1 MPIYFSSTF
10 ADANIVIWKIEEDE
24 EFFWA
29 SSNLKLPPKDAVRI
43 RRYSNA
49 YKRVE
54 SLAGRY
60 CAHIASG
67 GQVNFQCFENDP
79 PQADKGY
86 LSIAHT
92 SGYAGAVYHPLVKVG
107 IDIEIISR
115 PVRDRIFKRFA
126 SEDEMKTGTE
136 NYNRLVLWCAK
147 EAIYKAGHLKGLNF
161 KEHIKVEWNNETQ
174 GVGTINFGGLYK
186 IFALRNELI
195 EDHLICVLCVENAQL

>member
-1 MPIYFSSTF
+1 MSIYFSSTF

-24 EFFWA
+24 EFFWS
-29 SSNLKLPPKDAVRI
+29 SSNLKLSPEDAYRI
-43 RRYSNA
+43 KGYTNG

-60 CAHIASG
+60 CARMASG
-67 GQVNFQCFENDP
+67 MHVNFKCFENDP

-92 SGYAGAVYHPLVKVG
+92 LGYAGAVYHPLVKVG

-115 PVRDRIFKRFA
+115 PVRDRIFTRFA

-161 KEHIKVEWNNETQ
+161 KEHIKVEWNTETQ

-186 IFALRNELI
+186 IFALRNVLI